1 VASAGSPIQTLQLGN
16 KWFPEFAGGLDRMYY
31 GLVRYLPSSG
41 VAVRGLVTGS
51 YRVAQDS
58 GGVVRAVA
66 APDAPLPVRW
76 FAFRRE
82 LRRMFSEQQ
91 PDLVAAHFAL
101 YTFPVLDTLCLRPMM
116 IHFHGPW
123 ALEGQVEGGKALRI
137 RAKAALERVVYRR
150 ATRCIVLSHSF
161 GDMLCQNYGVPPER
175 IRLVPGGVDTG
186 QYATDLTRAEAR
198 EQLGWEQD
206 RPIVLTVRRLVRRM
220 GLEGL
225 VSAMAEVRRRFPEA
239 LLLIA
244 GKGMLSEELE
254 HRIRSLGL
262 GGHVRLLGFVPDRDL
277 PLAYRAADLS
287 VVPTVALEGFGL
299 IAVESLAAGTPVL
312 VTPVGGLPEVVSGL
326 RPDLVLPGSG
336 ARPLAE
342 GIGAA
347 LSGELTL
354 PNPEACQD
362 FARARYDWSVIA
374 ARTREVYAEALR

>member
-1 VASAGSPIQTLQLGN
+1 VVSVAARIQSLQLGHR
-16 KWFPEFAGGLDRMYY
+16 WFLEAAGGLNRMYY
-31 GLVRYLPSSG
+31 ELVRHLPHSG
-41 VAVRGLVTGS
+41 VAVHGLVAGS
-51 YRVAQDS
+51 SQVAQDS
-58 GGVVRAVA
+58 GGTVRAFA
-66 APDAPLPVRW
+66 APDAPVPVRW
-76 FAFRRE
+76 LALRGE
-82 LRRMFSEQQ
+82 LRRMLSEQRY
-91 PDLVAAHFAL
+91 DLVAAHFAL
-101 YTFPVLDTLCLRPMM
+101 HAFPVLDRLGPRPLVF
-116 IHFHGPW
+116 HFHGPW
-123 ALEGQVEGGKALRI
+123 SLEGRAEGRGGLNVW
-137 RAKAALERVVYRR
+137 AKATLERVVYRR
-150 ATRCIVLSHSF
+150 ATRCIVLSDAF
-161 GDMLCQNYGVPPER
+161 RRILNRNYGVPLER
-175 IRLVPGGVDTG
+175 IRLVPGGVDTD
-186 QYATDLTRAEAR
+186 QYATDLTRGEAR
-198 EQLGWEQD
+198 ERLGWEQD
-206 RPIVLTVRRLVRRM
+206 RPVVFTARRLVRRM

-225 VSAMAEVRRRFPEA
+225 ISAMAEVHRRFPEA

-347 LSGELTL
+347 LSGELAL

-362 FARARYDWSVIA
+362 FVRARYDWSVIA
-374 ARTREVYAEALR
+374 ARTREVYEEALR